1 MLWVLLAILF
11 VVPLVL
17 FYLLAIRSV
26 DRFAPAPWWLLFL
39 CLMWGAVGAVVP
51 SVAASMFGQEALD
64 WAFDADLSERGAEL
78 SENIGATVMAPL
90 VEEPAKA
97 LGLLVIYA
105 FARRRVHETHG
116 PLSGVVLGGTIGLG
130 FTLTEDILYIVGA
143 AEEAGGA
150 GFIGVFFI
158 RTIMLGMGH
167 ATFTAFTGLGFG
179 LFATMTS
186 GWRWVMPWLGLGAAM
201 IAHAGRNL
209 FSSFLTMDG
218 FGVVMVLLLHALVML
233 MFFGLLIGMAYRDR
247 NRVRAG
253 LRGVVGV
260 LITKAEYECIIS
272 SWMLLPGWNFIQLMG
287 LPGGYREAREK
298 QLNCFRLAFIRNRA
312 RNEHAEGHA
321 PPVLDPVENE
331 AITAIQSANARGVM
345 LARPDITAGPPV
357 MG

>member
-39 CLMWGAVGAVVP
+39 CLMWGSVGAVVP
-51 SVAASMFGQEALD
+51 SVAASMFGQEVLD
-64 WAFDADLSERGAEL
+64 RAFDAEL
-78 SENIGATVMAPL
+78 SENIGATFMAPL

-116 PLSGVVLGGTIGLG
+116 ALSGVVLGGTIGLG

-143 AEEAGGA
+143 AEQAGGA

-186 GWRWVMPWLGLGAAM
+186 GWRWAMPWLGLGAAM

-209 FSSFLTMDG
+209 FSSFLTLDG
-218 FGVVMVLLLHALVML
+218 FGVIMVLLLHALVML

-247 NRVRAG
+247 KRVRTG
-253 LRGVVGV
+253 LSGVVGV

-272 SWMLLPGWNFIQLMG
+272 PWMLVPGWNFIQLMG
-287 LPGGYREAREK
+287 LPGSYQEAREK
-298 QLNCFRLAFIRNRA
+298 QLHCFQLAFIRNRA
-312 RNEHAEGHA
+312 RNEFANNDA
-321 PPVLDPVENE
+321 PPVLDPVEIE
-331 AITAIQSANARGVM
+331 AIAAIRTANARGVV
-345 LARPDITAGPPV
+345 LTRNIETG
-357 MG
+357 